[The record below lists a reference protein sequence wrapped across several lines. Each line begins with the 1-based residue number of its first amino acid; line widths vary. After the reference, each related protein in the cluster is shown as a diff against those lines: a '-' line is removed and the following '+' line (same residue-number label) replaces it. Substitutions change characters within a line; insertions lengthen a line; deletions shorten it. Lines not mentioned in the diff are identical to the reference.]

1 MYSLKFTG
9 GLLQQCNSGDTDEVK
24 IKTLICSKIMSCVLS
39 TDMSGVLLKCHLS
52 LEFCRHSS
60 LPEGPELCLSICQ
73 KMAQLQAWPW
83 CGPVSCQSGRWDL
96 PQPLPAGGLSER
108 TPPPH
113 AWASGHWL
121 LGFHLVQGDLEPC
134 VDEDEFELLISST
147 FMSIP
152 SAGLTGQDHCFHV
165 LFAQHRGRNPGH
177 STCWQGLSPLSC
189 IPGLLSLVSYEH

>member
-73 KMAQLQAWPW
+73 KMAKLQAWPW
-83 CGPVSCQSGRWDL
+83 CGPVSCQTGRWDL
-96 PQPLPAGGLSER
+96 PSNFQLEVSLDTHPSSQPC
-108 TPPPH
+108 
-113 AWASGHWL
+113 AWASGLWL
-121 LGFHLVQGDLEPC
+121 LGFHLVKADFEPC
-134 VDEDEFELLISST
+134 VDEDERELLICSAS
-147 FMSIP
+147 MSVP
-152 SAGLTGQDHCFHV
+152 SAVMAGQDHYFMSCLLNSKEPRVSYV
-165 LFAQHRGRNPGH
+165 LARAQHTELH
-177 STCWQGLSPLSC
+177 SWSPFIGKL
-189 IPGLLSLVSYEH
+189 